1 MHALASP
8 VHSYTQTNILCFQ
21 SFVMQRKQDLKR
33 LFSIIDQC
41 KHDICLSK
49 KQKYIRNK
57 SMEKKA
63 LSTL

>member
-8 VHSYTQTNILCFQ
+8 VHSYTQTNILCKFQ

-41 KHDICLSK
+41 KHDSFLSK
-49 KQKYIRNK
+49 KQKI
-57 SMEKKA
+57 
-63 LSTL
+63 